1 MPEYVIIKGT
11 VKRGKKHL
19 RAGEVIEL
27 TAAEKKKMDP
37 NDDTIVSKEKAAAL
51 KQIADAKERIA
62 QLTQAEKD
70 ELLAKHLPKAE
81 APNLPKAEAPKADEK
96 KDDKSGKGK

>member
-37 NDDTIVSKEKAAAL
+37 HDDTIVSKEKAAAL

-70 ELLAKHLPKAE
+70 ALLAKHLPKAE
-81 APNLPKAEAPKADEK
+81 APKAGDK